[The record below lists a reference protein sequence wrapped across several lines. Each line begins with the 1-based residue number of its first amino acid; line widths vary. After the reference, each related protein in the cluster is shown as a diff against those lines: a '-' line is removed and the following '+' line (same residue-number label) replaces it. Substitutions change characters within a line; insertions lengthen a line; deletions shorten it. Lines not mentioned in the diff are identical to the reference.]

1 MSDKS
6 LPSGSDLQE
15 DIAQQVCPGFGDPS
29 QHNDPWIPSPSRL
42 LLGAVGHPSRSG
54 HLHPSHHPIPHT
66 WLVPRA
72 GGAGPP
78 WIMDLPPNVTQ
89 MSDSDDDR
97 VTPNK
102 GVVRKTSPQSA
113 WTLTPPSVGQAAR
126 PGKALPTAGCTGSP
140 SMAADSVAQ
149 KEEPGGVPS
158 SGSRDLAHSGTGAK
172 PSQAKTAASK
182 LVAANPEAVV
192 AKEAKVKPGT
202 KAKPAAAQVAVAKA
216 EAAKAPPAAPA
227 PAPPAPTKATRL
239 VARSDSAAPAGKR
252 SRGPNKDCAVIGLS
266 S

>member
-1 MSDKS
+1 
-6 LPSGSDLQE
+6 
-15 DIAQQVCPGFGDPS
+15 
-29 QHNDPWIPSPSRL
+29 
-42 LLGAVGHPSRSG
+42 
-54 HLHPSHHPIPHT
+54 
-66 WLVPRA
+66 
-72 GGAGPP
+72 
-78 WIMDLPPNVTQ
+78 
-89 MSDSDDDR
+89 
-97 VTPNK
+97 
-102 GVVRKTSPQSA
+102 
-113 WTLTPPSVGQAAR
+113 
-126 PGKALPTAGCTGSP
+126 
-140 SMAADSVAQ
+140 MAADSVAQ

-202 KAKPAAAQVAVAKA
+202 KAKPAAAQVAVAKV
-216 EAAKAPPAAPA
+216 EDAKAPPAA

-239 VARSDSAAPAGKR
+239 AVRPGSAAPAGKR